1 MKNSLQIFMDRVAIT
16 GSAICLLHCIAM
28 PIFLIIFPSSI
39 SVLLQDEK
47 FHHLMIWLVVPS
59 SLLAVVIGCR
69 KHKDSWV
76 LAGVVLGI
84 LVVAFTAIFG
94 HDVLGER
101 GEKIFTIIGATVLA
115 VSHIR
120 NQKLCR
126 KGSCNQSV

>member
-47 FHHLMIWLVVPS
+47 FHHLMIWLVIPS

-84 LVVAFTAIFG
+84 LVMAFTAIFG

-126 KGSCNQSV
+126 KGSCN